1 MRRLL
6 HSLTLAAALV
16 ACDDQGPAAPADIV
30 IAPNLPR
37 VPMGGTEQLT
47 ATVVDADG
55 RAIERYPVTF
65 RSSDAAVLTVSPGG
79 LLRSVGPLGSSII
92 SVTAADVTAEVE
104 ATVVP
109 GPSTLLV
116 TPDMLDLVV
125 GGQEFLEV
133 TVTDEN
139 GNVVRQPELVYRT
152 DNPEVAQVSLEGY
165 VTALHQGMA
174 MITVSSGGLIG
185 RVEVHVESHEH

>member
-6 HSLTLAAALV
+6 QPLILAAALL
-16 ACDDQGPAAPADIV
+16 ACDDEGPATPADIV
-30 IAPNLPR
+30 VAPNLPR
-37 VPMGGTEQLT
+37 VPMGRTEQLT
-47 ATVVDADG
+47 ATVVDARG

-65 RSSDAAVLTVSPGG
+65 RSSDPSVLTVSPGG

-92 SVTAADVTAEVE
+92 SVTAAAVIAEVE

-116 TPDMLDLVV
+116 TPMMLDLVV

-139 GNVVRQPELVYRT
+139 GEIVGEPELVYRT
-152 DNPEVAQVSLEGY
+152 DNPEVAQVSIDGY
-165 VTALHQGMA
+165 VTALHQGFA
-174 MITVSSGGLIG
+174 TITVSSGGLSE
-185 RVEVHVESHEH
+185 RVEIHVESHEH